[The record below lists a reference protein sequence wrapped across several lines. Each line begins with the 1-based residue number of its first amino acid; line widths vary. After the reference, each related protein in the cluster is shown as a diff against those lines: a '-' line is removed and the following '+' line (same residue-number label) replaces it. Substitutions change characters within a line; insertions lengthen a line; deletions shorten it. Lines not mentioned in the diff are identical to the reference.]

1 MSTHD
6 ETPGQPDNELA
17 HESADRLDGTG
28 NVERYVR
35 LHGFIEQLLQDTHL
49 ESPAVDPPAEDADA
63 YHMAAFLRAAAPGA
77 SEPDPHF
84 VANLQT
90 RLSAEITGRN
100 IGSASSSSSEDET
113 PPQPSPSRAGAG
125 QRTKPARPARSTV
138 TRRMLLGAGLGTAA
152 AAALG
157 VAAGIEFER
166 LTNPAGPDT
175 TKEELIPGDS
185 GAWVPVAA
193 VASIPIGQV
202 KRFETDFVIGFIRH
216 TSTGFSALSGTCTH
230 MGCLLLWN
238 ASDRT
243 FDCPCHGGRFT
254 EQGNSAQDS
263 PFTYKPLP
271 PIRTK
276 VENGQVS
283 VYVIPPQPNQSHPTG
298 NDATSPA
305 SPYPGEVYPPK

>member
-6 ETPGQPDNELA
+6 ETPGQLGNELA

-28 NVERYVR
+28 TVERYVR

-49 ESPAVDPPAEDADA
+49 EAPADPLPAEDADA

-90 RLSAEITGRN
+90 RLFAEINGRN
-100 IGSASSSSSEDET
+100 IASASSSSDET
-113 PPQPSPSRAGAG
+113 PSPSRAGAE
-125 QRTKPARPARSTV
+125 QPTNPPRPARSSV
-138 TRRMLLGAGLGTAA
+138 SRRLLLGAGLGA

-157 VAAGIEFER
+157 VAAGAEVER
-166 LTNPAGPDT
+166 LINSPISPPSV
-175 TKEELIPGDS
+175 ELIPGDT
-185 GAWVPVAA
+185 GAWVAVAA
-193 VASIPIGQV
+193 VESIPIGQV

-216 TSTGFSALSGTCTH
+216 TSAGFSALSGTCTH

-238 ASDRT
+238 AADHT

-254 EQGNSAQDS
+254 EQGDSALGS

-271 PIRTK
+271 PIQTK
-276 VENGQVS
+276 VENGQVW
-283 VYVIPPQPNQSHPTG
+283 VYVIPAQPNQSHPTG
-298 NDATSPA
+298 NAATPPA
-305 SPYPGEVYPPK
+305 SPDPGEVYPPK

>member
-6 ETPGQPDNELA
+6 ETPSEPGNELA

-35 LHGFIEQLLQDTHL
+35 LHGFIEQLLQDSHL
-49 ESPAVDPPAEDADA
+49 ESPADPLPAEDADA

-77 SEPDPHF
+77 SEPDPNF

-90 RLSAEITGRN
+90 RLFAEINGRRAA
-100 IGSASSSSSEDET
+100 SASSGAEET
-113 PPQPSPSRAGAG
+113 PARDGAGAG
-125 QRTKPARPARSTV
+125 KPSKLARPAKSAV
-138 TRRMLLGAGLGTAA
+138 SRRMLLGAGFGAAA

-157 VAAGIEFER
+157 VAAGVEVER
-166 LTNPAGPDT
+166 LTNPTPPT
-175 TKEELIPGDS
+175 SSVELVPGGS
-185 GAWVPVAA
+185 GTWVA
-193 VASIPIGQV
+193 VAVADSIPLGQV

-238 ASDRT
+238 DRDHT

-254 EQGNSAQDS
+254 EQGNSAPDS

-276 VENGQVS
+276 VENGQVL
-283 VYVIPPQPNQSHPTG
+283 VYVVPPQQTQPHRTG
-298 NDATSPA
+298 NDATPPA
-305 SPYPGEVYPPK
+305 SQDQGKVYP

>member
-6 ETPGQPDNELA
+6 ETPGQPGNEPA

-35 LHGFIEQLLQDTHL
+35 LHGFIEELLQDTHL
-49 ESPAVDPPAEDADA
+49 ESPTDPLPAEDADA

-90 RLSAEITGRN
+90 RLFAEINGRN
-100 IGSASSSSSEDET
+100 IASTSSSSDET
-113 PPQPSPSRAGAG
+113 PSPSRAGAE
-125 QRTKPARPARSTV
+125 QPTKPARPARSSV
-138 TRRMLLGAGLGTAA
+138 SRRMLLGAGLGAAA

-157 VAAGIEFER
+157 VAAGAEVER
-166 LTNPAGPDT
+166 LTNPTPPNT
-175 TKEELIPGDS
+175 PSVELIPGDT
-185 GAWVPVAA
+185 GAWVAVAA
-193 VASIPIGQV
+193 VGSIPIGQV

-216 TSTGFSALSGTCTH
+216 TSAGFSALSGTCTH

-254 EQGNSAQDS
+254 EQGDSAQGS

-271 PIRTK
+271 SIQTK
-276 VENGQVS
+276 VENGQVW
-283 VYVIPPQPNQSHPTG
+283 VYVIPPQPNQSDPTG

-305 SPYPGEVYPPK
+305 SPYPG

>member
-6 ETPGQPDNELA
+6 ETPSEPGNELA

-28 NVERYVR
+28 NMERYVR

-49 ESPAVDPPAEDADA
+49 ESPADPFPAEDADA

-77 SEPDPHF
+77 SEPDPNF

-90 RLSAEITGRN
+90 RLFAEINGRN
-100 IGSASSSSSEDET
+100 AASATSGAEET
-113 PPQPSPSRAGAG
+113 PSPSRASAG
-125 QRTKPARPARSTV
+125 KPTKFARPAKSTV
-138 TRRMLLGAGLGTAA
+138 SRRMLLGAGFGAAA

-157 VAAGIEFER
+157 VAAGAEVER
-166 LTNPAGPDT
+166 LTNPTRST
-175 TKEELIPGDS
+175 TSVELVPGGS
-185 GAWVPVAA
+185 GAWVAVAA
-193 VASIPIGQV
+193 ADSIPLGQV

-216 TSTGFSALSGTCTH
+216 TSAGFSALSGTCTH

-238 ASDRT
+238 DRDHT

-254 EQGNSAQDS
+254 EQGNSSPDS

-271 PIRTK
+271 PIRAK
-276 VENGQVS
+276 VENGQVL
-283 VYVIPPQPNQSHPTG
+283 VYVIPPQQNQAHSTG
-298 NDATSPA
+298 NDATP
-305 SPYPGEVYPPK
+305 PDPGRVYP